1 MDSVKVC
8 VAMSGGV
15 DSSVAATLL
24 VDMGYTVGGAIMRLN
39 DNDRDIADARAVA
52 EKLDIGFD
60 VIDCR
65 SDFEKYVIDDFVST
79 YIEGRTPN
87 PCVVCNRKVKFGA
100 FMDRALA
107 LGYDMVATGHY
118 ARLENSG
125 GRILLKKALDES
137 KDQSYVLYGLSQ
149 DQLAHVLF
157 PLGEQNKSDVRTA
170 AREELLPAA
179 DRPDSQDICFIK
191 DGDHASYIEKRTG
204 KASPCGVIR
213 LSDGTLLGRHNG
225 IIRYTVGQRR
235 GLGVSYG
242 QPLFVVRKNAADN
255 SVILGTQEELYSS
268 SLIAEDVN
276 FIPFDTLTSPI
287 TVTARTRYRQK
298 EAKAVI
304 SPMEGGRVLVEFETP
319 QKAVCAGQSVVFYD
333 GEYVVGG
340 GIIAQSEQQAYKGK
354 IQKKDP

>member
-1 MDSVKVC
+1 MNNVKVC

-15 DSSVAATLL
+15 DSSVAAAFLI
-24 VDMGYTVGGAIMRLN
+24 DKGYSVGGAIMRLKGN
-39 DNDRDIADARAVA
+39 DKDIEDARAVA
-52 EKLDIGFD
+52 QKIGIRFD

-65 SDFEKYVIDDFVST
+65 SEFEKYVIDNFVAT
-79 YIEGRTPN
+79 YIKGATPN
-87 PCVVCNRKVKFGA
+87 PCVVCNRKVKFGT
-100 FMDRALA
+100 FLERALK
-107 LGYDMVATGHY
+107 LGYDMIATGHY

-125 GRILLKKALDES
+125 GRVLLKKALDES

-149 DQLAHVLF
+149 KQLAHVIF

-170 AREELLPAA
+170 ARKELLPAA

-191 DGDHASYIEKRTG
+191 DGGHAEFIENIVG
-204 KASPCGVIR
+204 KAFPEGEIG
-213 LSDGTLLGRHNG
+213 LSDGTVLGRHKG

-255 SVILGTQEELYSS
+255 SVILGTQEELYRS
-268 SLIAEDVN
+268 SLVAENLN

-298 EAKAVI
+298 ETKAVI
-304 SPMEGGRVLVEFETP
+304 SPIEGGRVLATFETP

-340 GIIAQSEQQAYKGK
+340 GIIAEE
-354 IQKKDP
+354 

>member
-1 MDSVKVC
+1 MNNVKVC

-15 DSSVAATLL
+15 DSSVAAAFLI
-24 VDMGYTVGGAIMRLN
+24 DKGYSVGGAIMRLQGN
-39 DNDRDIADARAVA
+39 DKDIEDARAVA
-52 EKLDIGFD
+52 QKLGIKFD

-65 SDFEKYVIDDFVST
+65 SEFEKYVIDDFVST
-79 YIEGRTPN
+79 YIEGATPN
-87 PCVVCNRKVKFGA
+87 PCVVCNKNVKFGV
-100 FMDRALA
+100 FLDRALK
-107 LGYDMVATGHY
+107 LGYDMIATGHY

-125 GRILLKKALDES
+125 GRVLMKKALDES

-149 DQLAHVLF
+149 RQLAHVLF
-157 PLGEQNKSDVRTA
+157 PLGEQNKKDVRTA

-191 DGDHASYIEKRTG
+191 EGGHAEFIENKTG
-204 KASPCGVIR
+204 RIFPEGEIK
-213 LSDGTLLGRHNG
+213 LTDGTLLGRHKG
-225 IIRYTVGQRR
+225 IIRYTLGQRR

-242 QPLFVVRKNAADN
+242 QPLFVVRKDAAEN
-255 SVILGTQEELYSS
+255 CVILGTQEELYRK

-304 SPMEGGRVLVEFETP
+304 SPIDGGRVLVEFELP

-340 GIIAQSEQQAYKGK
+340 GVIAEE
-354 IQKKDP
+354 

>member
-1 MDSVKVC
+1 MNNVKVC

-15 DSSVAATLL
+15 DSSVAAAFLI
-24 VDMGYTVGGAIMRLN
+24 DRGYSVGGAIMRLN
-39 DNDRDIADARAVA
+39 DNDKDIEDARAVA
-52 EKLDIGFD
+52 EKLGIRFD

-65 SDFEKYVIDDFVST
+65 REFEKYVIDDFVTT
-79 YIEGRTPN
+79 YIEGATPN
-87 PCVVCNRKVKFGA
+87 PCVVCNRKVKFGT
-100 FMDRALA
+100 FMDKTLA
-107 LGYDMVATGHY
+107 LGYDKIATGHY
-118 ARLENSG
+118 ARLENSS
-125 GRILLKKALDES
+125 GRVLLKKALDDS

-149 DQLAHVLF
+149 WQLSHVLF

-170 AREELLPAA
+170 ARNEFLPAA

-191 DGDHASYIEKRTG
+191 DGDHAEFIENRVG
-204 KASPCGVIR
+204 KQFPDGEIR
-213 LSDGTLLGRHNG
+213 LSDGTLLGRHKG

-242 QPLFVVRKNAADN
+242 QPLFVVRKDAAEN
-255 SVILGTQEELYSS
+255 CIILGNQKELYRS

-298 EAKAVI
+298 EAKALI
-304 SPMEGGRVLVEFETP
+304 SPIEGGKVLVTFETP

-340 GIIAQSEQQAYKGK
+340 GIIAESRS
-354 IQKKDP
+354 

>member
-1 MDSVKVC
+1 MNNVKVC

-15 DSSVAATLL
+15 DSSVAAAFLI
-24 VDMGYTVGGAIMRLN
+24 DRGYSVGGAIMRLN
-39 DNDRDIADARAVA
+39 DNDKDIEDARAVA
-52 EKLDIGFD
+52 EKLGIRFD

-65 SDFEKYVIDDFVST
+65 REFEKYVIDDFVTT
-79 YIEGRTPN
+79 YIEGATPN
-87 PCVVCNRKVKFGA
+87 PCVVCNRKVKFGT
-100 FMDRALA
+100 FMDKTLA
-107 LGYDMVATGHY
+107 LGYDKIATGHY
-118 ARLENSG
+118 ARLENSS
-125 GRILLKKALDES
+125 GRVLLKKALDDS

-149 DQLAHVLF
+149 WQLSHVLF

-170 AREELLPAA
+170 ARNEFLPAA

-191 DGDHASYIEKRTG
+191 DGDHAEFIENRVG
-204 KASPCGVIR
+204 KQFPDGEIR
-213 LSDGTLLGRHNG
+213 LSDGTLLGRHKG

-242 QPLFVVRKNAADN
+242 QPLFVVRKDAAEN
-255 SVILGTQEELYSS
+255 CVILGTQEELYRS

-298 EAKAVI
+298 EAKALI
-304 SPMEGGRVLVEFETP
+304 SPIEGGKVLVEFDKP
-319 QKAVCAGQSVVFYD
+319 QKAICAGQSVVFYD

-340 GIIAQSEQQAYKGK
+340 GIIAQSE
-354 IQKKDP
+354 